1 MDDSRLC
8 ISIKSAAL
16 KLGISRFHLYGLTE
30 RNEFPHIHIGRRVVV
45 DVRDIEKFLLKCK
58 EGSIDK

>member
-16 KLGISRFHLYGLTE
+16 KLGISHFHLYGMTE
-30 RNEFPHIHIGRRVVV
+30 RNEFPHVHIGRRILI
-45 DVRDIEKFLLKCK
+45 DKRDIEKFILKNK
-58 EGSIDK
+58 EAGIDT